1 MVLIFEWN
9 FVLVCAY
16 QDFKINYH
24 IEEIIQTLDRTV
36 IFGELYCCIRYLF
49 SYVYFIATNI
59 IRPRINQEIILCI
72 SIHYRYYRQKRSFV
86 NPTYYGPFGATP
98 DIWGRAQCTPSP
110 ISYACSICAIL
121 MKVSEIKYFDE

>member
-49 SYVYFIATNI
+49 SHVYFIATNI
-59 IRPRINQEIILCI
+59 IQPIDHSLYINTLSIL
-72 SIHYRYYRQKRSFV
+72 
-86 NPTYYGPFGATP
+86 
-98 DIWGRAQCTPSP
+98 
-110 ISYACSICAIL
+110 
-121 MKVSEIKYFDE
+121 